1 MIQKHDR
8 MGYYRMLEAAP
19 LTPIVEGRRV
29 MNWKSLPDKPK
40 YDFVDFMMR
49 VCDIDESVL
58 RRLTEVPAFLATIVA
73 YMYHT
78 GPIRLGYAGFFC
90 WAQAKSVT
98 PSLTEEKLLDYVRIV
113 SYRRKLAE
121 EDSRFI
127 AIDYRSA
134 KSDFPELF
142 RIETL
147 PLVGPERTNHS
158 QHLLK
163 EMGSFALGHAFRE
176 QGYAS
181 IRSFD
186 ESDYLDYWMARSE
199 DEIAAFL
206 SNPRVLAGLDA
217 MGQDRLSFHGFLE
230 RVYGDE
236 YCDNVL
242 RQNNYVLFS
251 DLHADLN
258 AFVVGRLAIQFRSG
272 LRMLPSDLQIRYPE
286 IYEGYYKPELFG
298 ARKSS
303 PS

>member
-1 MIQKHDR
+1 
-8 MGYYRMLEAAP
+8 
-19 LTPIVEGRRV
+19 
-29 MNWKSLPDKPK
+29 MNWRDLPDRPK

-49 VCDIDESVL
+49 VCDIEESVL
-58 RRLTEVPAFLATIVA
+58 ERLTAIPTFLAAIAGYT
-73 YMYHT
+73 YHT

-90 WAQAKSVT
+90 WAQAKFVM
-98 PSLTEEKLLDYVRIV
+98 PPLTEEKLLDYVRVV

-127 AIDYRSA
+127 AIDYLSA

-142 RIETL
+142 KIETL
-147 PLVGPERTNHS
+147 PLVGPERANHS
-158 QHLLK
+158 QHMLR
-163 EMGSFALGHAFRE
+163 EMGAFALGHAFRE

-181 IRSFD
+181 IRSAD

-199 DEIAAFL
+199 DEIADFL

-217 MGQDRLSFHGFLE
+217 MGLDRLSFHGFIE
-230 RVYGDE
+230 RVYGND

-242 RQNNYVLFS
+242 RAKNYVLFS
-251 DLHADLN
+251 DLRADLN
-258 AFVVGRLAIQFRSG
+258 AFVVGRLAVQVRSG
-272 LRMLPSDLQIRYPE
+272 LRTLPPDLQIRYPE

-298 ARKSS
+298 ARQSR